1 MMIGRGTPMR
11 KMRCARTWSIVI
23 VDFDRVP
30 HAENLEYSTSVLHGY
45 SIVTYLL

>member
-1 MMIGRGTPMR
+1 MR
-11 KMRCARTWSIVI
+11 NMRCARTWSLVI

-30 HAENLEYSTSVLHGY
+30 HAENPEYSTSDVLHGY